1 MWLSTLCQIYVIKL
15 TSLNVILHIQELCVF
30 ILVTEPCRFMIPWYA
45 VALQRISRD
54 ITLEVCNV
62 VKLDTQR
69 QKLQAEKFS

>member
-1 MWLSTLCQIYVIKL
+1 MWVSTLCQIYVIKL

-45 VALQRISRD
+45 VALQRID
-54 ITLEVCNV
+54 YITLEVCNV

-69 QKLQAEKFS
+69 QKLQAVKFS